1 MTAVSAAR
9 RVVIG
14 VGNEYRRDDGFG
26 PLVVAA
32 LADRGNWDPGLAG
45 LELRLSDGEPARLLD
60 LWAGADLAVVV
71 DAVHDGG
78 DTPGRAYELVLDEVN
93 GLDVNT
99 AASSHGIGLG
109 STVALARVLDRL
121 PNRLMVIAVSGR
133 EFGFGVELTP
143 QVAAMVKPVAR
154 RVAELLT
161 WAGPP
166 ADVPGPPPRTAP

>member
-1 MTAVSAAR
+1 MTTASSGR

-32 LADRGNWDPGLAG
+32 LADRRTREPGLAAV
-45 LELRLSDGEPARLLD
+45 ELRTSDGEPARLLD

-71 DAVHDGG
+71 DAVRDGG
-78 DTPGRAYELVLDEVN
+78 DAPGRRYELVLDELD
-93 GLDVNT
+93 GLGGD
-99 AASSHGIGLG
+99 ASASSHGIGLG

-121 PNRLMVIAVSGR
+121 PRRLVVLAVSGH

-143 QVAAMVKPVAR
+143 QVAAMVQPVAR
-154 RVAELLT
+154 RAAELLDLRD
-161 WAGPP
+161 P
-166 ADVPGPPPRTAP
+166 